1 MQNSLLKLF
10 SNILLLS
17 SFLFLAG
24 CSFDNQN
31 HNIVDKTPQAQDPW
45 EKMNRG
51 TFAFNKVFDKYVL
64 APIARGYRF
73 VLPGEI
79 RSGVR
84 NFFSNLKEPWTTI
97 NSALQGD
104 LKNTGNSFMRFC
116 LNTTV
121 GLLGI
126 FDVASNF
133 GFEKQKEDLGQTLA
147 VYGVEPGP
155 YLVLPLLGPSTV
167 RDAIGKVGGFVAD
180 PVTIA
185 LNREGKENWLWI
197 GTAIRGIDFRDQNLE
212 KIDNLE
218 ATSVDFY
225 ATIRSLYLERRNRMI
240 RNQSTESQ
248 DPFQD
253 FDIE

>member
-1 MQNSLLKLF
+1 MKKSFLKLVL
-10 SNILLLS
+10 NIFLLGSFFLLS
-17 SFLFLAG
+17 N
-24 CSFDNQN
+24 CSFNN
-31 HNIVDKTPQAQDPW
+31 HNENIIDKTPQAQDPW

-51 TFAFNKVFDKYVL
+51 TFAFNQKFDKYIL
-64 APIARGYRF
+64 APLAKGYRF
-73 VLPGEI
+73 ILPGEVRVGI
-79 RSGVR
+79 R
-84 NFFSNLKEPWTTI
+84 NFFNNLKEPWTTV

-104 LKNTGNSFMRFC
+104 LKNTGTSLMRFC

-126 FDVASNF
+126 FDVATSL
-133 GFEKQKEDLGQTLA
+133 GFEKQKEDLGQTFA
-147 VYGVEPGP
+147 VYGSGPGP
-155 YLVLPLLGPSTV
+155 YIILPLLGPSTV
-167 RDAIGKVGGFVAD
+167 RDALGRVGGIVAD

-185 LNREGKENWLWI
+185 LNREGKEDWLWI
-197 GTAIRGIDFRDQNLE
+197 GIAVRGIDFREQNLE

-240 RNQSTESQ
+240 INQSTESQ
-248 DPFQD
+248 DPFQE